1 MPIWRLDHG
10 DASIPPMKNIR
21 LRSYKD
27 IGTILVADG
36 SLTLERLRDAQEIQR
51 ASMVPLGRTLVELGF
66 INEWDLARAISKE
79 LSLPF
84 VRLKL
89 AAPSGDAINKL
100 DAGTMH
106 HQRMFCLESFDG
118 VDTLIITEP
127 PTIEVMSDISPLLAD
142 KVFLVVAL
150 LSDVEAVL
158 NVAVP
163 KPNATE
169 PNGAEVSAEDILNGF
184 GT

>member
-1 MPIWRLDHG
+1 
-10 DASIPPMKNIR
+10 MKNIR

-36 SLTLERLRDAQEIQR
+36 SLSPERLHDAQEIHK
-51 ASMVPLGRTLVELGF
+51 ATMVPLGRTLVELGF
-66 INEWDLARAISKE
+66 ITEWDLARAISKE

-84 VRLKL
+84 VRLK
-89 AAPSGDAINKL
+89 AAVPTGDSIHKL
-100 DAGTMH
+100 DAGVMH
-106 HQRMFCLESFDG
+106 EQRMFCLESFDG

-127 PTIEVMSDISPLLAD
+127 PTVEVMSDISPFLAD

-150 LSDVEAVL
+150 LSDVEAIL

-163 KPNATE
+163 RPAATE
-169 PNGAEVSAEDILNGF
+169 PNAAEVSAEDILKGF
-184 GT
+184 GD